1 MSAKQTILI
10 TDDDVRNIYALKA
23 VLLMK
28 GYRVLIAGDGRESLK
43 ILEDHNDIDVVLMDM
58 MMPEMD
64 GYEAIATLRKQD
76 KFRNLPIIAVTAQAM
91 TGDREK
97 CLQAGANDY
106 LSKPIDDEKLIQL
119 LNQYAKK

>member
-1 MSAKQTILI
+1 
-10 TDDDVRNIYALKA
+10 
-23 VLLMK
+23 MK